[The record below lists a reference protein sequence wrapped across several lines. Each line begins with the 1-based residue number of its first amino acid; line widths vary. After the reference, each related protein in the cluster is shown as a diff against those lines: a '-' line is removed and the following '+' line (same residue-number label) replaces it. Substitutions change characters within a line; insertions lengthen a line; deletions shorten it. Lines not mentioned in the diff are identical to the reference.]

1 MIDAE
6 VAEAREKVEKRDR
19 LNPVSPVKKSADRLA
34 EERMSAEMWATIL
47 KGGMGDGW
55 KVFSFDVAKLNVSFL
70 GGQLRRARRQG
81 SNWSGRESR

>member
-6 VAEAREKVEKRDR
+6 VAEAREKVERRDR
-19 LNPVSPVKKSADRLA
+19 LNPVSPVKKNLPIGWQKRGCLPKCGQ
-34 EERMSAEMWATIL
+34 TIL

-55 KVFSFDVAKLNVSFL
+55 KVFSFDVAELNVSFL

-81 SNWSGRESR
+81 SNWSG